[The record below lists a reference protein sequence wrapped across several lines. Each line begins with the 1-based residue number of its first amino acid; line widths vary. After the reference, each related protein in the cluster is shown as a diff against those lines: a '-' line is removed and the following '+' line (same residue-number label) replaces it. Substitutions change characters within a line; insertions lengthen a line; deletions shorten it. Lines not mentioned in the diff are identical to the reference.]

1 MADEQRSAQDLV
13 RFLRGRG
20 VSTTEIA
27 AELHRSPRMVR
38 KILNGETSG
47 ALYRSTLEELA
58 TTGRTSSVPPRRR
71 LKSGGLVP
79 VRAKAGS
86 KGKTVVPDDPGGKYT
101 SSRQGGAMQT
111 STTYMA
117 EGGRQ
122 IELRLPK
129 GKTAKGRS
137 LADAEIVKQIRNAAK
152 GQARDSQKKVRATL
166 TFANGRVMEVN
177 TYNASTMLQRV
188 NEAGGSALDWLRKE
202 SKNRYL
208 NLDVD
213 REAITGVVLTV
224 TSEAKTPEYEQNKNS
239 GRTRRTRA
247 LSPAEQRRA
256 AEKQR
261 LADERRRR
269 GGRRS

>member
-1 MADEQRSAQDLV
+1 MADDQRSAQDLV

-20 VSTTEIA
+20 LSTTEIA

-58 TTGRTSSVPPRRR
+58 TTGRASSVPPRRR

-79 VRAKAGS
+79 VRAKAGA
-86 KGKTVVPDDPGGKYT
+86 KGKTIVPEDPGGTYT
-101 SSRQGGAMQT
+101 SARQGGAMQAT
-111 STTYMA
+111 TTYMA

-122 IELRLPK
+122 VELRLPK
-129 GKTAKGRS
+129 GKTAKGRT

-152 GQARDSQKKVRATL
+152 GQAKENQKKIRATL

-188 NEAGGSALDWLRKE
+188 NEAGGSALDWMRGE

-208 NLDVD
+208 NLDVSK
-213 REAITGVVLTV
+213 EPITGVTLTV
-224 TSEAKTPEYEQNKNS
+224 FSDAKTPEYETFKSQ
-239 GRTRRTRA
+239 GRPRRGRA
-247 LSPAEQRRA
+247 LSPAEEARA
-256 AEKQR
+256 AQKAR
-261 LADERRRR
+261 LEQGRRR